1 MKIIICILFLPSFIM
16 AQKDFKQVL
25 KQYNDESI
33 PYITVQEL
41 QEDLKQNN
49 LITIL
54 DARQIKE
61 YQISHLGNAIYVGS
75 KDFNIELTK
84 DRFPKKDE
92 PIVVYCSIGVRSE
105 KIAKKLKD
113 AGYKNVKNLYGGIFE
128 WKNNGFTVYNLQ
140 SQPTDSVH
148 TYNKKW
154 SHYLHQGIK
163 VY

>member
-1 MKIIICILFLPSFIM
+1 MKTILCILLIPSFIM
-16 AQKDFKQVL
+16 AQKDFKKVL
-25 KQYNDESI
+25 KKYNDESI

-41 QEDLKQNN
+41 QEELNDNKF
-49 LITIL
+49 IFIL

-61 YQISHLGNAIYVGS
+61 YQISHLGNAIYVGF
-75 KDFNIELTK
+75 KDFDIEVTK
-84 DRFPKKDE
+84 DRLPEKNKL
-92 PIVVYCSIGVRSE
+92 IIVYCSIGVRSE

-148 TYNKKW
+148 TYSKKW
-154 SHYLHQGIK
+154 SNYLQQGIK